1 MGGKA
6 IGIVNNRRNIKVK
19 QFVKNGGRRKTKQ
32 NMTEFSENKYKR
44 KTVLCVVQ
52 DTRENN
58 KQSKSNQ
65 GKGKRNWQK
74 VKNKTRFRNILE
86 KVWSSLE

>member
-1 MGGKA
+1 MKHC
-6 IGIVNNRRNIKVK
+6 
-19 QFVKNGGRRKTKQ
+19 GRRKTKQ
-32 NMTEFSENKYKR
+32 NMAEFNENKYKR

-65 GKGKRNWQK
+65 GKGKRNW
-74 VKNKTRFRNILE
+74 
-86 KVWSSLE
+86 

>member
-6 IGIVNNRRNIKVK
+6 IGIVNNKRNIKVK

-44 KTVLCVVQ
+44 KTAV
-52 DTRENN
+52 RGARHER
-58 KQSKSNQ
+58 KQ
-65 GKGKRNWQK
+65 
-74 VKNKTRFRNILE
+74 
-86 KVWSSLE
+86 

>member
-1 MGGKA
+1 MKTCGK
-6 IGIVNNRRNIKVK
+6 
-19 QFVKNGGRRKTKQ
+19 RKTKQ
-32 NMTEFSENKYKR
+32 NMAEFNENKYKR

-65 GKGKRNWQK
+65 GKGKRNW
-74 VKNKTRFRNILE
+74 
-86 KVWSSLE
+86 